1 MVCDNS
7 FFATLFSMHAA
18 AAAVSSQFILL
29 QNEDHLIGTE
39 RELYPIL
46 IFHVNRR

>member
-18 AAAVSSQFILL
+18 AVVSSQFILL